1 MVSERVWECPKQ
13 ALSAPSPSQA
23 PCLTHI
29 LSTRYKIYIYI
40 FFKNL
45 HTTKHPAG
53 APGEQVLGLWG
64 LRTGLGV
71 GGQRWVLPAEYG
83 SSSCWHEVPALP
95 LEGGGQR
102 GDGHRGDGQQGDSH
116 CSNGPRGDGPCV
128 GPQSWRGC
136 WECSRTAVRRGQI
149 SPSSAKRQPAQD
161 P

>member
-1 MVSERVWECPKQ
+1 MSETGAVCPEPQ
-13 ALSAPSPSQA
+13 PGPLPH
-23 PCLTHI
+23 THP
-29 LSTRYKIYIYI
+29 LHKVQNIYIY

-71 GGQRWVLPAEYG
+71 GGQRWVLPAECG